1 MSDIVK
7 AMLAV
12 GNTTSCSTAGIHAAL
27 EPHLWRS
34 VISVHNCIAV
44 VNWSHVWFM
53 VVLCTDNTYGV
64 ACVHISLDLLSET

>member
-1 MSDIVK
+1 MSDIAK

-27 EPHLWRS
+27 EPHLWRN

-44 VNWSHVWFM
+44 VSWSRVWC
-53 VVLCTDNTYGV
+53 VVALCTDITYGV
-64 ACVHISLDLLSET
+64 ACIHISLDLLSDT